1 MKVRTLSAAALLAVL
16 GVATVAPVA
25 ADATAQTHSLNN
37 TGKIVI
43 EAGELDPETDPV
55 IDPEKPTESIDPKDP
70 DLEKPGTPPGQIGML
85 LASPLDFGTLKVKS
99 TTQTA
104 TAAAYMAG
112 PLAADGSSVV
122 TDWDS
127 DADKVERG
135 NIVTWGDMRGTDAGY
150 TITAQMTQ
158 QFTHITDTSKALT
171 GSTLTYNNALLATR
185 PDETTGDTTG
195 GLIPANNF
203 TLGIDGAA
211 AATATTIGAT
221 AADTTI
227 ADSQLI
233 VNAAKDFG
241 GGHFTLEFGQSAG
254 YTGTAGTKDTAG
266 KAITLTIPQATSQN
280 MSTGTYEAVITW
292 TMNWVA

>member
-1 MKVRTLSAAALLAVL
+1 M

-25 ADATAQTHSLNN
+25 AGATAETHSVNN
-37 TGKIVI
+37 TGKVI
-43 EAGELDPETDPV
+43 IKAGELNPDTDPV
-55 IDPEKPTESIDPKDP
+55 VDPEKPKESIDPSDP
-70 DLEKPGTPPGQIGML
+70 DLEKPDTPPGQIGML
-85 LASPLDFGTLKVKS
+85 LASPLDFGELKVKS

-122 TDWDS
+122 TDWTS

-150 TITAQMTQ
+150 TVTAKMTQ
-158 QFTHITDTSKALT
+158 QFTHATDTGKALT

-185 PDETTGDTTG
+185 PDESTGDTTG
-195 GLIPANNF
+195 GLTPANNF
-203 TLGIDGAA
+203 TLGIDGEAK
-211 AATATTIGAT
+211 ATATSIGAT
-221 AADTTI
+221 AADKTI
-227 ADSQLI
+227 ADSQVI
-233 VNAAKDFG
+233 VTAAKDFG

-254 YTGTAGTKDTAG
+254 YTGTGGTAGTAA
-266 KAITLTIPQATSQN
+266 KAITLTIPQATSQS